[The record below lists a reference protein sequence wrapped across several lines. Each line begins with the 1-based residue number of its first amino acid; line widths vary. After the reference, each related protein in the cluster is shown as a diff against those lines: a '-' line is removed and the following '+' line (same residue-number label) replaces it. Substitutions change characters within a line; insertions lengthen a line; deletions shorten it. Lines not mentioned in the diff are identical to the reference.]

1 MSEPLLASGDAVACV
16 VVRLDLRPVVPT
28 PARGKSGYLQAFGVV
43 GHALAGRYI
52 DALLAS
58 PRVFVACLIS
68 SVLAFATFGMLMPGP
83 RSRDWKQVLGE
94 TLSAFEAVVT
104 EAVAGGDKV
113 QLPGFL
119 TFDRAERAA
128 RTGRNPATGK
138 EISIPAATVPRVK
151 AGKSFKDA
159 VGG

>member
-1 MSEPLLASGDAVACV
+1 MNKTELVNAIAKKTGQTA
-16 VVRLDLRPVVPT
+16 T
-28 PARGKSGYLQAFGVV
+28 
-43 GHALAGRYI
+43 
-52 DALLAS
+52 
-58 PRVFVACLIS
+58 
-68 SVLAFATFGMLMPGP
+68 SVN
-83 RSRDWKQVLGE
+83 E
-94 TLSAFEAVVT
+94 TLSAFESVIT

-128 RTGRNPATGK
+128 RTGRNPATGM
-138 EISIPAATVPRVK
+138 EISIPASTVPRVK

>member
-1 MSEPLLASGDAVACV
+1 MNKTELVNAIAKKTGQTA
-16 VVRLDLRPVVPT
+16 T
-28 PARGKSGYLQAFGVV
+28 
-43 GHALAGRYI
+43 
-52 DALLAS
+52 
-58 PRVFVACLIS
+58 
-68 SVLAFATFGMLMPGP
+68 SVN
-83 RSRDWKQVLGE
+83 E
-94 TLSAFEAVVT
+94 TLSAFESVIT

-128 RTGRNPATGK
+128 RTGRNPATGM
-138 EISIPAATVPRVK
+138 EISIPASTGPRVK

>member
-1 MSEPLLASGDAVACV
+1 MNKTELVNAIAQKTGQTA
-16 VVRLDLRPVVPT
+16 T
-28 PARGKSGYLQAFGVV
+28 
-43 GHALAGRYI
+43 
-52 DALLAS
+52 
-58 PRVFVACLIS
+58 
-68 SVLAFATFGMLMPGP
+68 SVN
-83 RSRDWKQVLGE
+83 E
-94 TLSAFEAVVT
+94 TLSAFEAV
-104 EAVAGGDKV
+104 VAGGDKV

-128 RTGRNPATGK
+128 RTGRNPATGM

>member
-1 MSEPLLASGDAVACV
+1 MNKTELVNAIAQKTGQTA
-16 VVRLDLRPVVPT
+16 T
-28 PARGKSGYLQAFGVV
+28 
-43 GHALAGRYI
+43 
-52 DALLAS
+52 
-58 PRVFVACLIS
+58 
-68 SVLAFATFGMLMPGP
+68 SVN
-83 RSRDWKQVLGE
+83 E

-104 EAVAGGDKV
+104 AAVAGGDKV

-128 RTGRNPATGK
+128 RTGRNPATGM
-138 EISIPAATVPRVK
+138 EIAIPASTVPRVK